1 MFAARFENISPI
13 EGCEAGVAASCTLV
27 VCVGI
32 VHRRSFGGVDEAP
45 KCFQRCLARPTT
57 PLVWL
62 AQASLVFGC

>member
-13 EGCEAGVAASCTLV
+13 EGCGADADGSCMLIV
-27 VCVGI
+27 WVGI

-57 PLVWL
+57 PIVLF
-62 AQASLVFGC
+62 AQASLVFVC